1 MKIKITTGFRENQI
15 HSIDMEEA
23 HKVYFIFLNPNER
36 GVFNNGLALRG
47 QDIREIEPDYQ
58 GTMGW
63 NPTHEL
69 DSDDWNEIRGRG
81 VDRKMRELMFQAK
94 EIAKLENPP
103 NKVFDKPL
111 SEVIYLVPKYE
122 DKQIG
127 SGMQRIGDFIG
138 T

>member
-69 DSDDWNEIRGRG
+69 DSDDWNEIRGRK
-81 VDRKMRELMFQAK
+81 VEEELRNVLTKAK
-94 EIAKLENPP
+94 SVAYLIGKYPELLNQSLEEIEENKLLN
-103 NKVFDKPL
+103 
-111 SEVIYLVPKYE
+111 
-122 DKQIG
+122 
-127 SGMQRIGDFIG
+127 
-138 T
+138 